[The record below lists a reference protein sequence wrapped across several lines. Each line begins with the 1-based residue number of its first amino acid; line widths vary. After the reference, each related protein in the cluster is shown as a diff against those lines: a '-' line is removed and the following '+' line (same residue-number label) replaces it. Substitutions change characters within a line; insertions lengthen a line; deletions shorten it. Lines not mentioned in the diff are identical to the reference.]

1 MANLRIREL
10 DTVTVGTGG
19 TAADAVYLV
28 VDPSSGGTGKVSLES
43 AVAGTNIIANA
54 ESALGAPLI
63 SNGAGGRRTHAAYVI
78 NNLFA
83 TNTTVFGNIWYYS
96 KGGRTGW
103 SQQGDVTISKSKGS
117 NTVFVSNGA
126 GDIQNAD
133 GKSKNCNIVSG
144 TPKDGRDYSNQLTAS
159 HGDKQFNHRVGSGRY
174 GFHTLI
180 SLWLH
185 TNGFYVGSQ
194 TQLRW
199 HFMYWPT
206 S

>member
-63 SNGAGGRRTHAAYVI
+63 SQGSSGRARDRAYVI

-83 TNTTVFGNIWYYS
+83 TSTTAFGNIWYEYYDGRNRGGGSLDINLS
-96 KGGRTGW
+96 KN
-103 SQQGDVTISKSKGS
+103 KGS
-117 NTVFVSNGA
+117 STVFVQEKGSQLG
-126 GDIQNAD
+126 
-133 GKSKNCNIVSG
+133 IVSG
-144 TPKDGRDYSNQLTAS
+144 TPGNGYAYSQQLAANHGSKKYVHSTRIRSTSTA
-159 HGDKQFNHRVGSGRY
+159 RME
-174 GFHTLI
+174 
-180 SLWLH
+180 LWFH
-185 TNGFYVGSQ
+185 TNGFYVKSNSVV
-194 TQLRW
+194 RW
-199 HFMYWPT
+199 HIMYWP
-206 S
+206 SS